1 MGGWQKSVNG
11 IHLACDNGHISVTH
25 AKYYAPRNILC
36 TPMRNA
42 LSVTQ
47 TRCNDLEDCYIST
60 QPNQFY
66 GNPCFLWQKKVEV
79 SYNCI
84 YCEGGEYFTGSGCA
98 KCPQGDYSDGRAK
111 S

>member
-1 MGGWQKSVNG
+1 MNFSDAEGWQKSVNG

-25 AKYYAPRNILC
+25 AKYYAPRNFLC
-36 TPMRNA
+36 LPMENA

-79 SYNCI
+79 RKLDQKLLKFITKFNAILSKR
-84 YCEGGEYFTGSGCA
+84 FF
-98 KCPQGDYSDGRAK
+98 
-111 S
+111 